1 MTVYDI
7 DMKTTGTQT
16 RGFEFRAKPADTGK
30 REIEGIGVPYD
41 TETELM
47 PYVREKFAPGS
58 VDATGALLFYGHEKP
73 IGRIT
78 AAQDTPEGVL
88 IRAAISETS
97 LGNDVYQLLRD
108 GVLTKMSIGFM
119 PGVSE
124 DACIVEE
131 RGDTE
136 VITWKKVKALEFS
149 VVPFPA
155 YTDAKITNVRQTPT
169 NQQKGKTM
177 SKETLEMLTR
187 SDLDPINES
196 LDRMQRQIQALPQ
209 TPPAPAMPK
218 WRSMGEWL
226 QDIAAGDDAAIDYY
240 ARAFAGNTT
249 GDTIMKDTFVGD
261 FVKLA
266 IDRRRVTPLFS
277 TGALPEKGTSVDFY
291 QVETEDFKA
300 GKQATEGADLPGA
313 SKLKLKDANSPVATV
328 GGWTEVSRQAV
339 ERATVPALNT
349 LLEGMALKYAQ
360 VTDELVKTVL
370 TTTVANAKTKI
381 ALGADP
387 AAGSVKQWTDALIDA
402 ADLYGATMFNIT
414 GLGVSKDVFKALANL
429 ETTGNRL
436 MNTGDGRNLA
446 GTIDV
451 PGLSGELLRI
461 PVYLIPGA
469 AANTAFLFD
478 KEAIKTLESPGSPAM
493 LQDSNI
499 INLSQSYSLY
509 GYHAV
514 IVPFPAAIVPIV
526 KAAS

>member
-16 RGFEFRAKPADTGK
+16 RAFEFRAKPADTGK

-58 VDATGALLFYGHEKP
+58 VDATGALLFYGHDKP

-78 AAQDTPEGVL
+78 NARDTPDGVL
-88 IRAAISETS
+88 IRATISETS
-97 LGNDVYQLLRD
+97 LGNDVYQLLQD
-108 GVLTKMSIGFM
+108 GVLTKMSIGFI
-119 PGVSE
+119 PQGDNASTVQ
-124 DACIVEE
+124 E
-131 RGDTE
+131 RGETQ
-136 VITWKKVKALEFS
+136 VITWERVKALEFS

-155 YTDAKITNVRQTPT
+155 YTDAQITNVRQNQN

-177 SKETLEMLTR
+177 SNYTLEMLTR

-209 TPPAPAMPK
+209 TTPAPATPK

-240 ARAFAGNTT
+240 ARAFSGNTT

-300 GKQATEGADLPGA
+300 GKQASEGADLPGA
-313 SKLKLKDANSPVATV
+313 SKLKLKDANSPVTTV

-387 AAGSVKQWTDALIDA
+387 ATGNVKQWTDALIDA

-469 AANTAFLFD
+469 AVNTAFLFD